1 MIEGAPVYDSAR
13 TRWKAIDELQQV
25 VRYRD
30 LIQQLVRRDVLTR
43 YKRSVLGVAWTM
55 LNPLGMMLV
64 LTVAFS
70 QIFQSTPAYPAYLL
84 CGLVAWT
91 FFSQT
96 TNAAMS
102 QMVWGGAFLNRIYV
116 PRTVF
121 PISAIGTGMVNI
133 GLSLIPL
140 LVVLLFTGVPMGPAI
155 LFLPVPI
162 ALLAMFA
169 LGVGL
174 ALSTLAVFYP
184 DVSDMYQIMLTA
196 WLYLTPIIYP
206 EEIVPEAYRVLVL
219 KLNPMYY
226 LVQSF
231 RLPLYD
237 RALPGLGT
245 ILPAAGLAVG
255 ALVLGWL
262 FFTSKSDE
270 FAYRV

>member
-1 MIEGAPVYDSAR
+1 VIEGAPVYDSAR